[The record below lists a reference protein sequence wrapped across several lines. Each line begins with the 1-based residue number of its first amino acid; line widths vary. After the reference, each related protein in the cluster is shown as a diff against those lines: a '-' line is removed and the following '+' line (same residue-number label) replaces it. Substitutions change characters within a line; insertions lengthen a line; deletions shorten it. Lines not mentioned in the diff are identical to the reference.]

1 MHAQITY
8 QDQSRW
14 GQNLLG
20 AECARQ
26 RRWWCVYLQRWW
38 CVYLQQGSEGFREL
52 ITRHLVTPLGWDY
65 TNIYTA
71 MTLRGSLARQ
81 SEAAALAQAAH

>member
-20 AECARQ
+20 AECVRRQ
-26 RRWWCVYLQRWW
+26 QCI
-38 CVYLQQGSEGFREL
+38 YLQQGSEGFREL

-81 SEAAALAQAAH
+81 SEAACTGAGCSLVLQM

>member
-20 AECARQ
+20 AERV
-26 RRWWCVYLQRWW
+26 RRCI
-38 CVYLQQGSEGFREL
+38 YLQQGSEGFREL

-81 SEAAALAQAAH
+81 SEAACAGAGCSLVLQM

>member
-1 MHAQITY
+1 MHVQITY
-8 QDQSRW
+8 QDESRW

-26 RRWWCVYLQRWW
+26 QRRWWWWWW

-71 MTLRGSLARQ
+71 MTLRGCLARQ
-81 SEAAALAQAAH
+81 SEAPLLAQAAH

>member
-20 AECARQ
+20 VECVRQ
-26 RRWWCVYLQRWW
+26 RRRW

-81 SEAAALAQAAH
+81 SEAAMLAQAAH